1 VTEFSAPLHDR
12 AGAEVGRI
20 ELSHLKDQVDWN
32 GIPTL
37 MWSGGETS
45 TRRLQLLEESEY
57 EFVLDVGDATP
68 LGLEPAEILSLSNDN
83 QSGRVRPGRRT
94 GTVQIDVDL
103 GETGWARTEVD
114 VRSRK
119 LDYESEYRWMF
130 ERICR
135 EGAELAQSAFAAS
148 RLSSFKDDTSSS
160 ETSRYNEF
168 ERLRALVSSESFHA
182 AVEQL
187 RVRPYTS
194 WQRDEQRR
202 PVSLARPS
210 GRSMASSAR
219 SSGSWITATDP
230 SMSAP
235 QVPSHVI
242 TTLDVESTDNP
253 PNQFVRFAVEGW
265 LARCRDLRVQLGAS
279 LTKTSD
285 VDSARRAVEEI
296 EMVEAD
302 LERVLSIP
310 AIRDAGR
317 LQRVPFEST
326 VLQRRAGYREFLE
339 AFVLSETAASVAWD
353 NDDLFGAG
361 VRDVATLYEYWVFL
375 EIARILQTVPGLAFD
390 SKKLTKMSKGR
401 IEVTIRRDGQSVV
414 SGRGAIAG
422 REVVVELWFNRQ
434 FPTEGT
440 ESWTVTLRPD
450 CSLLIRPA
458 HSALGMEE
466 TWIHFDAK
474 YKVQGIDATNEADEL
489 SATRA
494 DIHKMHAYRDAIRR
508 SAGSFVIYPGNADG
522 GTERYQ
528 LFDEIV
534 PGVGAISLR
543 PTGTGEAD
551 IVTSRNLAGFIN
563 EVMTHSQ
570 ASGTRLQRHAF
581 WGDTAA
587 TGPSYRSAQHLP
599 WARPPADTGILF
611 GYVKS
616 PEHWE
621 WIWTQGEY
629 NLRADPNRHGFV
641 AFGSPELRP
650 HFVVLYGADQRA
662 ELWST
667 TGDTFVR
674 SRDVLTDSGYP
685 SAGGAL
691 YATLALADRFDADWL
706 PAARL
711 WAATH
716 IPDSAPR
723 LVSGDELFQSLGG
736 SHDSGPPH

>member
-1 VTEFSAPLHDR
+1 MTDFSAPLHDGT
-12 AGAEVGRI
+12 GAEVGRI
-20 ELSHLKDQVDWN
+20 ELSHLKGQVDWN

-37 MWSGGETS
+37 MWSGSDTP

-57 EFVLDVGDATP
+57 EFTIHVLGAKPVA
-68 LGLEPAEILSLSNDN
+68 LEPAEILSLSSDD

-103 GETGWARTEVD
+103 GETGWARAEVD

-135 EGAELAQSAFAAS
+135 EGAELAQSAFAPS
-148 RLSSFKDDTSSS
+148 RLSSFKDDTSAS

-194 WQRDEQRR
+194 WRRDEQRL
-202 PVSLARPS
+202 PVGLARPS
-210 GRSMASSAR
+210 GRSMARSAR
-219 SSGSWITATDP
+219 SSGSWVTASDP
-230 SMSAP
+230 SMSAT
-235 QVPSHVI
+235 QVPQNVVTSQ
-242 TTLDVESTDNP
+242 DVESTDNP

-265 LARCRDLRVQLGAS
+265 IARCRELRVQLAAS
-279 LTKTSD
+279 LSKAVSI
-285 VDSARRAVEEI
+285 DSARRATKEI
-296 EMVEAD
+296 EMVEAELD
-302 LERVLSIP
+302 RVLSLP

-339 AFVLSETAASVAWD
+339 AFVLSETSASVAWD

-375 EIARILQTVPGLAFD
+375 EIARILQTLPDLSFD
-390 SKKLTKMSKGR
+390 AKSLTKMSKGR

-414 SGRGAIAG
+414 SGRGIVAG

-434 FPTEGT
+434 FPTKGA

-458 HSALGMEE
+458 HTAVGVEE
-466 TWIHFDAK
+466 TWVHFDAK
-474 YKVQGIDATNEADEL
+474 YRVQGVDATSEQDEL

-508 SAGSFVIYPGNADG
+508 SAGSFVIYPGNAAG
-522 GTERYQ
+522 GTERFQ

-534 PGVGAISLR
+534 PGIGAISLR

-551 IVTSRNLAGFIN
+551 AATSRSLAEFIN

-581 WGDTAA
+581 WGETAA

-599 WARPPADTGILF
+599 WSRPPADTGILF

-616 PEHWE
+616 PEHWA

-641 AFGSPELRP
+641 AFGSPELNP
-650 HFVVLYGADQRA
+650 HFVVLYDAQERA

-667 TGDTFVR
+667 SGDTFVR
-674 SRDVLTDSGYP
+674 SGNDLTDSGYP
-685 SAGGAL
+685 SPGGDL
-691 YATLALADRFDADWL
+691 YAALALGDRFDADWL
-706 PAARL
+706 AVAHA
-711 WAATH
+711 WAISH

-723 LVSGDELFQSLGG
+723 LVPGDELLLSIGELRETNMP
-736 SHDSGPPH
+736 D